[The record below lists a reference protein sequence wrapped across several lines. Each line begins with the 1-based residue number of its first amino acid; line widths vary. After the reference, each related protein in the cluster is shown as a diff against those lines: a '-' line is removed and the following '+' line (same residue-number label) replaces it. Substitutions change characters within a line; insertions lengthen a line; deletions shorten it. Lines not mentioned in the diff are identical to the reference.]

1 MAPVRWPGA
10 QAQAQ
15 VQVQVLVLLLS
26 CFSLCFVHG
35 RVLPADLDLLA
46 RDHLA
51 VDELGSGFV
60 LPIETESFDNIG
72 EVLRRGD
79 GGDSDRQS
87 EDRSIS
93 VYQGQKWKRALAEIA
108 EWTFHACV
116 VVLAV
121 FAIYYT
127 IACICACCIGL
138 DLLAQIW
145 RTLGGWQAFYYFV
158 HVEQAVVEPNPESS
172 PLLRTGSSP

>member
-1 MAPVRWPGA
+1 MNWGLASYCPLKPSEA
-10 QAQAQ
+10 Q
-15 VQVQVLVLLLS
+15 
-26 CFSLCFVHG
+26 
-35 RVLPADLDLLA
+35 
-46 RDHLA
+46 
-51 VDELGSGFV
+51 
-60 LPIETESFDNIG
+60 SFDNIG